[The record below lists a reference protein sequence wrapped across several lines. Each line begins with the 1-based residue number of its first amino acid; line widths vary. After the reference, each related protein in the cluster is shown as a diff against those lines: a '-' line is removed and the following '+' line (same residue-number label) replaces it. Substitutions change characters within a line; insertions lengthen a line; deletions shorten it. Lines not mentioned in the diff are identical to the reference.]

1 MNQGHITPQ
10 SLHGAKRRWSE
21 TDGMSEEDMLG
32 CYINYSN
39 TTKNN
44 ILFID
49 VSASRWKSSSGQR
62 KSHVAETGNSLAT
75 TDMGLK
81 AFLTRKSQRW
91 FIRYRAKTVNVST
104 LEKQEGHW
112 QQE

>member
-1 MNQGHITPQ
+1 
-10 SLHGAKRRWSE
+10 
-21 TDGMSEEDMLG
+21 MSEEDMLG
-32 CYINYSN
+32 CYIDYSN

-44 ILFID
+44 ILFIN
-49 VSASRWKSSSGQR
+49 VSASRRKPSSGQR
-62 KSHVAETGNSLAT
+62 KSNVAVMGNGLAT